1 MHLHLA
7 AAGNIG
13 SVRVSPERL
22 HQLPELGDG
31 QAGQGGGGGRQEDV
45 QDGQEAHTALLQDL
59 RGRGHVDR
67 SAVWLL
73 TL

>member
-31 QAGQGGGGGRQEDV
+31 QAGQGRGLQEDV

-59 RGRGHVDR
+59 PGRGHVDR

>member
-31 QAGQGGGGGRQEDV
+31 QAGQGGGLQEDV

-67 SAVWLL
+67 SAV
-73 TL
+73 